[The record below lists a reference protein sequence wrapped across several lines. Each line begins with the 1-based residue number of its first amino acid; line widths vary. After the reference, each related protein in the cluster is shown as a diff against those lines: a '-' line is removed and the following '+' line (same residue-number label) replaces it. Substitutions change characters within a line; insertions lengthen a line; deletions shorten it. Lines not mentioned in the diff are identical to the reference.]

1 MVLLPL
7 VVWGGGTYTWGLIVM
22 RRTVAPPVA
31 VRVRRVAVGLSTCR
45 RGRLGASGT
54 VKAF

>member
-7 VVWGGGTYTWGLIVM
+7 VVWGGGTYTWVSSVM

-31 VRVRRVAVGLSTCR
+31 VRVSRVAVGLSTCR
-45 RGRLGASGT
+45 RGRPGTSGT